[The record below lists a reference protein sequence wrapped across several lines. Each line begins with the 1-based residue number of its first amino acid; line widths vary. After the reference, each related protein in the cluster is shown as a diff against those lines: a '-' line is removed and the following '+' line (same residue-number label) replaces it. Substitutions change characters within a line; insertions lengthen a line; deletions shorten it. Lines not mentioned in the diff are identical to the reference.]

1 MNNSSHNHNH
11 HNQDDEHLSHT
22 LSQLEQL
29 GLINADAIL
38 ANASAPR
45 PNPAINNDS
54 QDDTP
59 WFIQLFFGLSGI
71 LASLFFI
78 GFLSLLL
85 FQTSVFDSTA
95 GLLITGLLLSV
106 ASFALFKNESTR
118 NNPFMSS
125 LAFTIGVSGQAY
137 VAFGLFNGDLI
148 EPLDAWLLLL
158 IQGIITLLM
167 PNRIYRLLGS
177 VATLSIMI
185 YLLNYYHMPEAS
197 LGLLALI
204 TVIGSLQRYELLR
217 HLPASIRNG
226 ASEVIS
232 AVAYASAI
240 MLLAVSVYFIAAEYD
255 NGFSYDEG
263 AFYYNYSLAQTLLI
277 LVSLYAAYLILRRY
291 QVKLLSTLGII
302 SVVAIL
308 ILGALSV
315 YVSGLLATSL
325 VIIIAMANSQ
335 RVLLALGIA
344 ALVGYIFWYY
354 YQLDTSLLIKSLS
367 MFVIGIAILLMRWL
381 LVIFYPD
388 HSKTPAITATA
399 NNTFDNRE
407 RLL

>member
-1 MNNSSHNHNH
+1 MNDSSHNHNH

-22 LSQLEQL
+22 LLQLEQL
-29 GLINADAIL
+29 GLIHADAIL

-45 PNPAINNDS
+45 PNPAINNDFR
-54 QDDTP
+54 DDTP

-125 LAFTIGVSGQAY
+125 LAFAIGVSGQAY

-167 PNRIYRLLGS
+167 PNRIYRLLSS
-177 VATLSIMI
+177 VATLSIVI

-204 TVIGSLQRYELLR
+204 TVISSLQRYELLR

-240 MLLAVSVYFIAAEYD
+240 MLLAVSVYFIAAEYG
-255 NGFSYDEG
+255 NGFGYNEG
-263 AFYYNYSLAQTLLI
+263 AFYYNYPLAQTLLI
-277 LVSLYAAYLILRRY
+277 LASLYAAYLILRRY

-335 RVLLALGIA
+335 KVLLALGIA

-381 LVIFYPD
+381 LVIFYPAN
-388 HSKTPAITATA
+388 SATPANI
-399 NNTFDNRE
+399 NNIDPKE
-407 RLL
+407 RRL